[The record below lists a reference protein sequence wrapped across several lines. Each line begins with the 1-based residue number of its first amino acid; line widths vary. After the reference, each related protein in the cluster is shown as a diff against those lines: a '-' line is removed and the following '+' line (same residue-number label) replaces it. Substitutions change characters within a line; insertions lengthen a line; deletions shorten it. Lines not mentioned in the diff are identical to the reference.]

1 MKMYLS
7 TGTTIVE
14 PPVLVKPGMSSS
26 PTDLVGLSLLTAFSV
41 SRSLVVTNDKKSEQ
55 RTGMELSGGEM

>member
-1 MKMYLS
+1 MKVYLS

-14 PPVLVKPGMSSS
+14 PPIVIKPGMSSS
-26 PTDLVGLSLLTAFSV
+26 PTDLVGLSLLTAFSL
-41 SRSLVVTNDKKSEQ
+41 SRSLVVTNDIKSGQ